1 MRSSPGSA
9 CAGKVPGAKPIIARG
24 PSGPQT
30 WSGATADEQRVTANR
45 MGLHGGDQSDCLKS
59 RLHLLYYDE
68 RNAIG
73 RAELSGTM
81 SRLMRFGTS
90 EGSPCVALD

>member
-1 MRSSPGSA
+1 
-9 CAGKVPGAKPIIARG
+9 
-24 PSGPQT
+24 
-30 WSGATADEQRVTANR
+30 

-59 RLHLLYYDE
+59 RLHQLYYDE